1 MCAELAAQGLPLTAV
16 QLLVEC
22 KEVLGSRVVA
32 DRETAVT
39 VMKVLPQTMSEK
51 LENPSKIRLTWH
63 AGRRAPSAKRQ
74 MASFGPVSEP
84 LSYQPNL
91 PNQGHCNRVLCRG
104 TECT

>member
-39 VMKVLPQTMSEK
+39 VMKVLPQTM
-51 LENPSKIRLTWH
+51 P
-63 AGRRAPSAKRQ
+63 
-74 MASFGPVSEP
+74 
-84 LSYQPNL
+84 
-91 PNQGHCNRVLCRG
+91 
-104 TECT
+104 